1 MKKIVSSVVDVANIH
16 NYSVAASNFF
26 QGTIFLF
33 FLKNRAS
40 KKYIGTFLI
49 YFIFLRKKRKI
60 KKYTFYH
67 PTTCNVNVAM
77 PLLHVALVQQ
87 YITPCHVIMASIPSR
102 KKSSAS
108 MMTRN
113 VTEVLSLTIAVF
125 IS

>member
-16 NYSVAASNFF
+16 IYSVAASIFF
-26 QGTIFLF
+26 KVQFFLF
-33 FLKNRAS
+33 FLKKWS
-40 KKYIGTFLI
+40 TKKYIGTFLI

-60 KKYTFYH
+60 KKYTFNH
-67 PTTCNVNVAM
+67 PTTCSVNVAI

-87 YITPCHVIMASIPSR
+87 YITPCHVIIASMPSR

>member
-16 NYSVAASNFF
+16 NYSVAASIFF
-26 QGTIFLF
+26 QGAIFLF
-33 FLKNRAS
+33 FLKKWSS
-40 KKYIGTFLI
+40 KKYIGKFLI
-49 YFIFLRKKRKI
+49 YFYFLKKKEKI
-60 KKYTFYH
+60 KKYTFY
-67 PTTCNVNVAM
+67 PTTCSVNVAI

-87 YITPCHVIMASIPSR
+87 YITPCHVIIASIPSR